1 MTHLYQLCYN
11 ARRRLWPLAAP
22 GAPGS
27 PASLNRFALYTA
39 RRDHLCLRG
48 LWPRVA
54 GRDAT
59 PLSPRTRRNR
69 VHDERLLTM
78 DKRNPAGAGR
88 PVTIMGVEY
97 PSCAAAGRALGMHG
111 QHIRRASALGIE
123 HLIGTCKQVPVTI
136 DNITYPSRAEAA
148 RALGISYGKLR

>member
-11 ARRRLWPLAAP
+11 ARRMDRPLAAP

-111 QHIRRASALGIE
+111 QHKRRASAQGKK
-123 HLIGTCKQVPVTI
+123 HLIGTCKQEPVTI